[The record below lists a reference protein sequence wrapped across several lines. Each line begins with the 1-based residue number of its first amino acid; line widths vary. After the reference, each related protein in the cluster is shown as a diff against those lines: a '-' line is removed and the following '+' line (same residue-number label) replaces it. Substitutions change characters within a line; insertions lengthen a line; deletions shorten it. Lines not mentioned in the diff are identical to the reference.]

1 MNKERKE
8 ELYEVVECLEDASA
22 ALQEVRDEEQDA
34 YDDLSDGLQ
43 CSRTGDSMQRAI
55 DEMDAID
62 TDIQN
67 VITRVNHLIK
77 PPKKQ
82 KTK

>member
-8 ELYEVVECLEDASA
+8 ELYEVVECLEEASS

-34 YDDLSDGLQ
+34 YDDLSEGLQ
-43 CSRTGDSMQRAI
+43 CSRTGESMQNAI
-55 DEMDAID
+55 DEMEAID

-67 VITRVNHLIK
+67 VITRINNMIK
-77 PPKKQ
+77 PPKK
-82 KTK
+82 KKK

>member
-8 ELYEVVECLEDASA
+8 ELYEVVECLEEASS

-34 YDDLSDGLQ
+34 YDDLSEGLQ
-43 CSRTGDSMQRAI
+43 CSRTGESMQNAI
-55 DEMDAID
+55 DEMEAID

-67 VITRVNHLIK
+67 VITRVNNMIK
-77 PPKKQ
+77 PPKK
-82 KTK
+82 KKK

>member
-8 ELYEVVECLEDASA
+8 ELYEVVECLEEASS

-34 YDDLSDGLQ
+34 YDDLSEGLQ
-43 CSRTGDSMQRAI
+43 CSRTGESMQNAI
-55 DEMDAID
+55 DEMEAID

-67 VITRVNHLIK
+67 VITRVNNMIK
-77 PPKKQ
+77 PPKK
-82 KTK
+82 KNK

>member
-8 ELYEVVECLEDASA
+8 ELYEVVECLEEASS

-34 YDDLSDGLQ
+34 YDDLSEGLQ
-43 CSRTGDSMQRAI
+43 CSRTGESIQNAI
-55 DEMDAID
+55 DEMEAID

-67 VITRVNHLIK
+67 VITRVNNMIK
-77 PPKKQ
+77 PPKK
-82 KTK
+82 KKK

>member
-8 ELYEVVECLEDASA
+8 ELYEVVECLEEASS

-34 YDDLSDGLQ
+34 YDDLSEGLQ
-43 CSRTGDSMQRAI
+43 YSRTGESMQNAI
-55 DEMDAID
+55 DEMEAID

-67 VITRVNHLIK
+67 VITRVNNMIK
-77 PPKKQ
+77 PPKK
-82 KTK
+82 KKK